1 MFYCAINSHA
11 LTLKNA
17 PFTEAFTMTVEAAAG
32 ISDRYPCQVYRRLSD
47 GAIAY
52 RHYSNDG
59 VRWIDYC
66 YFSDDD
72 TVQTN
77 TEGYMFSASG
87 EYLED
92 CNTITRPGLCK
103 KVITPTMPNSPG
115 FYAYILVLLY
125 KGGGMTNIT
134 QVAFPYNSKD
144 AIKCRYSSNGEWS
157 EWF

>member
-1 MFYCAINSHA
+1 MFYIRTATNQN
-11 LTLKNA
+11 T
-17 PFTEAFTMTVEAAAG
+17 
-32 ISDRYPCQVYRRLSD
+32 
-47 GAIAY
+47 
-52 RHYSNDG
+52 YSE
-59 VRWIDYC
+59 WKE
-66 YFSDDD
+66 FSDDA
-72 TVQTN
+72 TLQTN

-125 KGGGMTNIT
+125 KGGGVTNIT

-144 AIKCRYSSNGEWS
+144 AIKCRYSFNGEWS